1 MSDRDTTNR
10 SEEATEATREFSAA
24 PTGAAEESAAEDTAF
39 AADSAAKQQSSEFS
53 TPSEEQSAATDSG
66 DYVLVADGLSVV
78 GEEGPVFGPIDLR
91 VPDKTLVF
99 LSGRGG
105 SGRTALALT
114 LAGRMKPTDGTLTVF
129 GYDKLKDIRDTV
141 AIAGVDA
148 IDALDRDV
156 KVRDVLTDHR
166 AWCYGW
172 FGWVSKANED
182 YRDEILAKVY
192 GTRSLPDLNQ
202 YVSQIPALDR
212 ILIRIGMALH
222 PAHQER
228 IRLLILD
235 DLEQVREL
243 SDRAILLS
251 VLNRLSEEMTV
262 LVNSV
267 NPPSS
272 EMLPGS
278 KVIELFTDR
287 GHVAPERAGVTEK
300 HLEDLLVRWT
310 TMRRGNE
317 SQPRHAKI
325 DPEPT
330 TATHS
335 TTTKEEQ

>member
-1 MSDRDTTNR
+1 MSDREIHTQ
-10 SEEATEATREFSAA
+10 SEEPAESTRQFPVA
-24 PTGAAEESAAEDTAF
+24 PA
-39 AADSAAKQQSSEFS
+39 
-53 TPSEEQSAATDSG
+53 SAATDTDTAPPHEAAAAD

-91 VPDKTLVF
+91 VPDNTLVF

-129 GYDKLKDIRDTV
+129 GHDQLKDIRDTV
-141 AIAGVDA
+141 AIAGVDV

-156 KVRDVLTDHR
+156 RVRDVLTDHR
-166 AWCYGW
+166 AWCHGW
-172 FGWVSKANED
+172 FGWVPKAD
-182 YRDEILAKVY
+182 DAYREEILSKVY
-192 GTRSLPDLNQ
+192 GSRSLPDLNQ

-222 PAHQER
+222 PAHDEK

-251 VLNRLSEEMTV
+251 VLNRLSTEMTV

-267 NPPSS
+267 NPPSAAT
-272 EMLPGS
+272 LPGS
-278 KVIELFTDR
+278 QVIELFTDR
-287 GHVAPERAGVTEK
+287 GHIAPESSGATDQ
-300 HLEDLLVRWT
+300 HLEDLLARWT
-310 TMRRGNE
+310 ALRQGDHP
-317 SQPRHAKI
+317 QPRHAKS
-325 DPEPT
+325 DTASTTTEP
-330 TATHS
+330 